1 MFYNFRFLDLD
12 HLPLKKFLHMD
23 TYKFEDEN
31 QAMYGPLDIEVIIK
45 SLK

>member
-1 MFYNFRFLDLD
+1 MFYSFELLDLN

-31 QAMYGPLDIEVIIK
+31 QAMYCLLDIKVTIK

>member
-1 MFYNFRFLDLD
+1 MFYSFEFLNLN
-12 HLPLKKFLHMD
+12 HLPLKKLRHMD

-31 QAMYGPLDIEVIIK
+31 QAMYCPLDIEVTIK